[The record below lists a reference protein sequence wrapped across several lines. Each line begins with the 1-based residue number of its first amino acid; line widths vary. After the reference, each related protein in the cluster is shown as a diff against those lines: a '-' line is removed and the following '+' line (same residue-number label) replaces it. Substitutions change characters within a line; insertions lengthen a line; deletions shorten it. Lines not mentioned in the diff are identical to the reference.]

1 MSQVPRVPTMGEVVA
16 EVRRIQAR
24 LFRPVTKDTVY
35 YHYLPLLG
43 VKSYVELATTMAA
56 PRLMGNIYSSI
67 GLPRDLNTVNTVAAA
82 TCLAL
87 HLYNRPTFGGT
98 PLVVRGAYSGFH
110 SLLFVLGSLL
120 AWGVLARE
128 LRSPPLRFLVIVG
141 SSMAMLKTTMSSLD
155 HVDSRLGN
163 TLGKK

>member
-1 MSQVPRVPTMGEVVA
+1 MGEVVA

-128 LRSPPLRFLVIVG
+128 LRSPPLRWVLILHLG
-141 SSMAMLKTTMSSLD
+141 SLNHKTASTVNDNFAWSSF
-155 HVDSRLGN
+155 VC
-163 TLGKK
+163 